1 MNYCISCML
10 EIDQGAAECPYC
22 GKKQSE
28 EIPPHHLMPGTILK
42 GRFLV
47 GTALGEGGFGIT
59 YIGRDLQLDMRV
71 AIKEFFP
78 NGYVNR
84 NNTVAPV
91 VSIAT
96 YGEHRDFFEAGRE
109 RFLREA
115 RILARFSNEE
125 GIVNV
130 RDFFE
135 ENNTAYI
142 VMEFLDGQ
150 TLKEYLKDNG
160 TLTPDQTVSLLM
172 PVMNSLK
179 KVHAQGM
186 IHRDIAPDNIML
198 VDGKVKLLD
207 FGAARNV
214 SSAANKSL
222 SVMLKPGYAPEEQYR
237 TKGEQGPWTDIYALS
252 ATMYKCITGITPDE
266 APDRY
271 HSDEL
276 KAPSTLGVKIDP
288 ALEKAIMKGLAVLK
302 DDRYQNIDEFLK
314 GMKGEK
320 VVAPD
325 VNNTTNKQV
334 QHVHEDQKETVF
346 VPKAGDVANKTEPA
360 PVEKKSSANKSKKSL
375 IFILSGVA
383 LLLVAAIAVVFIIVA
398 NNKGGNNGKINK
410 DEVLKSDLFDYKFEL
425 DGVVY
430 QLPMPVK
437 KMLDNGWSIRK
448 ENEEVIGADYVST
461 SDQTMLRSGDQYGVN
476 LLKDGKAIT
485 VSVIN
490 NSNENKKISDSVVV
504 GIFVKKASGF
514 DFKITKGISLDYTPE
529 EVKAAYGNP
538 HSIDDGEYSEVTTI
552 EYINPNNSLS
562 AVVFYYHKV
571 LNDETGILLIN
582 FNDSNAEDKTEEQ
595 KHEESGLVDIN
606 AKSEGVMT
614 YAQYDAA
621 SLYERVVIEAYIQA
635 KQSWW
640 DNKAVFY
647 LADGEGGYL
656 AYNAT
661 CSENDY
667 NTKLTIG
674 TKVRVDGYKDVW
686 TGEAEI
692 GEGASITGVENGG
705 TYIAKATDVT
715 ALLGT
720 DDLIKKMNQFVAFKS
735 MTVEASKDADGK
747 DVAFLYKYNGTGSE
761 GDDLYFNASVNGKTY
776 TFTVESF
783 LSGKDTDVYKAVK
796 KLKIGDKIDMEGFL
810 YWYDGPLPQI
820 TSVKSS

>member
-22 GKKQSE
+22 RKKQSE

-71 AIKEFFP
+71 AIKEFYP

-266 APDRY
+266 APDR
-271 HSDEL
+271 
-276 KAPSTLGVKIDP
+276 
-288 ALEKAIMKGLAVLK
+288 
-302 DDRYQNIDEFLK
+302 
-314 GMKGEK
+314 
-320 VVAPD
+320 
-325 VNNTTNKQV
+325 
-334 QHVHEDQKETVF
+334 
-346 VPKAGDVANKTEPA
+346 
-360 PVEKKSSANKSKKSL
+360 
-375 IFILSGVA
+375 
-383 LLLVAAIAVVFIIVA
+383 
-398 NNKGGNNGKINK
+398 
-410 DEVLKSDLFDYKFEL
+410 
-425 DGVVY
+425 
-430 QLPMPVK
+430 
-437 KMLDNGWSIRK
+437 
-448 ENEEVIGADYVST
+448 
-461 SDQTMLRSGDQYGVN
+461 
-476 LLKDGKAIT
+476 
-485 VSVIN
+485 
-490 NSNENKKISDSVVV
+490 
-504 GIFVKKASGF
+504 
-514 DFKITKGISLDYTPE
+514 
-529 EVKAAYGNP
+529 
-538 HSIDDGEYSEVTTI
+538 
-552 EYINPNNSLS
+552 
-562 AVVFYYHKV
+562 
-571 LNDETGILLIN
+571 
-582 FNDSNAEDKTEEQ
+582 
-595 KHEESGLVDIN
+595 
-606 AKSEGVMT
+606 
-614 YAQYDAA
+614 
-621 SLYERVVIEAYIQA
+621 QA
-635 KQSWW
+635 K
-640 DNKAVFY
+640 
-647 LADGEGGYL
+647 
-656 AYNAT
+656 
-661 CSENDY
+661 
-667 NTKLTIG
+667 
-674 TKVRVDGYKDVW
+674 
-686 TGEAEI
+686 
-692 GEGASITGVENGG
+692 
-705 TYIAKATDVT
+705 
-715 ALLGT
+715 AL
-720 DDLIKKMNQFVAFKS
+720 
-735 MTVEASKDADGK
+735 
-747 DVAFLYKYNGTGSE
+747 
-761 GDDLYFNASVNGKTY
+761 
-776 TFTVESF
+776 
-783 LSGKDTDVYKAVK
+783 
-796 KLKIGDKIDMEGFL
+796 
-810 YWYDGPLPQI
+810 
-820 TSVKSS
+820 